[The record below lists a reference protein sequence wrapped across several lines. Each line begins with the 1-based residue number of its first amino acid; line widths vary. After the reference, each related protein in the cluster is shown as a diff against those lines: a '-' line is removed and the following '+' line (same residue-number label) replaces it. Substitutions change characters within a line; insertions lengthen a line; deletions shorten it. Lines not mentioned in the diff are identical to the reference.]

1 MTPPIREASPTGL
14 LTKFLRELTIQ
25 RFALAAFLIP
35 LAIRTVPE
43 IIVGPYP
50 IGWDIIAYYIPNS
63 IDLAS
68 GSMNL
73 WGVITSPPLMYA
85 IVVPTYILTK
95 ANLILIFK
103 VLGPIL
109 YGFLGWSIF
118 TFCVRRL
125 QWSGKKA
132 IYAVLFISAYFVTMR
147 ISWDAYQAELG
158 LGLFLLAQTIIEATS
173 SVKSTIAR
181 AALLSL

>member
-1 MTPPIREASPTGL
+1 MTPPIRAASLPSL
-14 LTKFLRELTIQ
+14 STKFLRELTAQ

-35 LAIRTVPE
+35 LAIRAIPE

-68 GSMNL
+68 ASMNV

-85 IVVPTYILTK
+85 IVVPAYMLTK
-95 ANLILIFK
+95 ASLVLIFK
-103 VLGPIL
+103 ILGPIL

-118 TFCVRRL
+118 TFCQRRFH
-125 QWSGKKA
+125 WPSKKA
-132 IYAVLFISAYFVTMR
+132 LYAVLFISAYFVTLR

-158 LGLFLLAQTIIEATS
+158 LGLFLLAQTIIEGPSA
-173 SVKSTIAR
+173 KST
-181 AALLSL
+181 